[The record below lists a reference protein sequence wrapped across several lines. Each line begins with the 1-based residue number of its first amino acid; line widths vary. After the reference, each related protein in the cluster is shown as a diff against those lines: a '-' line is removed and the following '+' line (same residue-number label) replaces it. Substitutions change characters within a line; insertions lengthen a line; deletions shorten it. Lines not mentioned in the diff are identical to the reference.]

1 MKSTLMATVIA
12 SVAGTEVVCRLVAD
26 TLASISMIATFI
38 LAVAAYAAVKLWWPS
53 RIAR

>member
-1 MKSTLMATVIA
+1 
-12 SVAGTEVVCRLVAD
+12 
-26 TLASISMIATFI
+26 MIATFI